1 MLANKQ
7 KKMTIGILRAW
18 VVFFAIATPGT
29 LMSNSDPPPKFNPP
43 KSYYL
48 ALGDSIAYGYQL
60 PKVLAGLPPSAFD
73 TGYVDDFAV
82 RLRQIQPG
90 ITTVNY
96 GCPGESTLSFINGP
110 CPWSAAGQQ
119 LHSPFTGTQLDA
131 AVAFLRSHPGEVSP
145 ITITLW
151 ANDIQDFALNV
162 CHFDLACIQN
172 GAPGVITQISTN
184 LAFILGQLRAV
195 APDAEIIVTGAWDV
209 IGFNA
214 FASADPLIEAL
225 NVSLA
230 SAAAAARAR
239 FANPFPVFNP
249 QGDPNLETQTICTL
263 TQLCTVGDGHPSD
276 AGYLALANVVFDVSG
291 YAHLTE

>member
-1 MLANKQ
+1 MSANRQ
-7 KKMTIGILRAW
+7 KNMTISILRTC
-18 VVFFAIATPGT
+18 VLFIAIATPGT
-29 LMSNSDPPPKFNPP
+29 LLSDSNPPPRFNPP

-60 PKVLAGLPPSAFD
+60 PKVLAGLPPSAFN
-73 TGYVDDFAV
+73 TGYVDDFGV

-90 ITTVNY
+90 ITAVNY
-96 GCPGESTLSFINGP
+96 GCPGESTVSFINGP

-119 LHSPFTGTQLDA
+119 LHNPFTGSQLDA
-131 AVAFLRSHPGEVSP
+131 ALDFLRSHPGEVSP

-151 ANDIQDFALNV
+151 AKDIQFFALDV

-172 GAPGVITQISTN
+172 GAPNVIAQIGTN

-214 FASADPLIEAL
+214 FAFADPFIEAL

-239 FANPFPVFNP
+239 FANPFPIFNP
-249 QGDPNLETQTICTL
+249 QGDLNLEAQTICTL

-276 AGYLALANVVFDVSG
+276 AGYLALANVVFEVSG
-291 YAHLTE
+291 YARLIE